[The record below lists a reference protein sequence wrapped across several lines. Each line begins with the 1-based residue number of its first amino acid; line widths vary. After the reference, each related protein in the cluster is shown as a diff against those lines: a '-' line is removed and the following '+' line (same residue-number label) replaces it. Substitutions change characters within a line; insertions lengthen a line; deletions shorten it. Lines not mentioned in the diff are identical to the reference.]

1 MSKKRVKGNRSE
13 AFLLGALLFASQS
26 SFAVT
31 LSDVVAE
38 TLQTNPEVQEDV
50 SARYATDHTVDQAR
64 SGYFPKI
71 DINAGIGR
79 EWSNNSTTQPGSEN
93 YKRRELGLVIKQ
105 MIYDGYSTKSEVDQA
120 ESLVEASA
128 YQVAGTSERIA
139 LSAASTFLNALRFD
153 ELVAI
158 TQENLDSHNVIYK
171 QIQSRAKKGVGS
183 QANLDQVEGRVAR
196 SHANLIATQG
206 NSIDAKTAYQ
216 RVTGNLPDGLERP
229 DNKCCEGLPDT
240 LNTALEISLKR
251 HPLLRSSVS
260 HYEASL
266 SQVQTAEALMR
277 PRVHLEVE
285 ASMNRDIDGVKS
297 KNEDALVM
305 LRLRHNVYN
314 GGADEAQITENEH
327 LSLAQ
332 KEAVIQTKQAVEEEV
347 RLAWNELETIVANIP
362 YLKAHAEASKKS
374 HEAYLKQFKLGRR
387 SLLDLLDTENE
398 KFTAQSSYINGLY
411 QERIACYRLLAS
423 MGMLV
428 ESLGIDADKS
438 ALLASK

>member
-1 MSKKRVKGNRSE
+1 MSKKRIKGNSSE
-13 AFLLGALLFASQS
+13 AFLLGALLLISQS
-26 SFAVT
+26 SFAVA

-38 TLQTNPEVQEDV
+38 ALKTNPEVQEDV
-50 SARYATDHTVDQAR
+50 SARYAADHTIDQAR

-79 EWSNNSTTQPGSEN
+79 EWSNNSTTQPGSET
-93 YKRRELGLVIKQ
+93 YTRRELGLVIKQ

-139 LSAASTFLNALRFD
+139 LSAASAFLNALRFD
-153 ELVAI
+153 DLVVI
-158 TQENLDSHNVIYK
+158 TQENLDSHNLIYK
-171 QIQSRAKKGVGS
+171 QIQSRTQKGVGS
-183 QANLDQVEGRVAR
+183 QANLDQVKGRVAR

-206 NSIDAKTAYQ
+206 NSIDAKTTYQ
-216 RVTGNLPDGLERP
+216 RVTGNLPDDLESP

-240 LNTALEISLKR
+240 LNAALEVALKR
-251 HPLLRSSVS
+251 HPLLRSSIS
-260 HYEASL
+260 HYEASM

-277 PRVHLEVE
+277 PRVHLEIE

-305 LRLRHNVYN
+305 LRLRHNFYN
-314 GGADEAQITENEH
+314 GGADEAQITGNEH
-327 LSLAQ
+327 LSSAQ
-332 KEAVIQTKQAVEEEV
+332 KEAVMQTKRAVEEEV
-347 RLAWNELETIVANIP
+347 SLAWSELETIVANLP
-362 YLKAHAEASKKS
+362 HLKTYAEASKKS
-374 HEAYLKQFKLGRR
+374 HKAYLKQFKLGRS

-411 QERIACYRLLAS
+411 QARIACYRLLAS
-423 MGMLV
+423 MGILV
-428 ESLGIDADKS
+428 ESLGVDADKS
-438 ALLASK
+438 ALVASK